1 MNLSRRSLIAGLL
14 FCLPLFGTKNKKKLY
29 IKFKKSD
36 GYNCIDPKTKY
47 KSSFKVIPDWEYELV
62 DFKTTLNLEPIF
74 KFQDE
79 LKPYEVEKVCNTYT
93 IVYNNQEICI
103 NTSDFNF
110 EIVEK

>member
-62 DFKTTLNLEPIF
+62 D
-74 KFQDE
+74 
-79 LKPYEVEKVCNTYT
+79 V
-93 IVYNNQEICI
+93 
-103 NTSDFNF
+103 NTSIPKIGDVFTYYITILSNDNKEILFIINNHDIVFLGLDF